1 MGVHILLIDAK
12 ASINVRHLNT
22 FKYLFKKWSLY
33 EQSGFDVVRSNMNF
47 RFHTCDELM
56 SLANTNT
63 DHLPFPTLVA
73 DIHTLDNVSP
83 LWSLSLLRRCVGYNS
98 EDVMFLEDNRV
109 SKTTSVQGY
118 ESDWL
123 GRWTQPGNEVNYHDQ
138 SYNGDSNDLI
148 RPEEKIPD
156 EADALDE
163 CTWRQKETQFMK
175 PLDFPVQEKTKQNLL
190 VLMRPVRFYAT
201 VDSVQRVS
209 DHQHR
214 GGVRV
219 QSLGISKY

>member
-33 EQSGFDVVRSNMNF
+33 EQSGFDV
-47 RFHTCDELM
+47 
-56 SLANTNT
+56 
-63 DHLPFPTLVA
+63 
-73 DIHTLDNVSP
+73 
-83 LWSLSLLRRCVGYNS
+83 SLLRRCVGYNS

-156 EADALDE
+156 EANQLL
-163 CTWRQKETQFMK
+163 KGSKVSMK
-175 PLDFPVQEKTKQNLL
+175 LEGNIFGGYLELFPN
-190 VLMRPVRFYAT
+190 A
-201 VDSVQRVS
+201 